1 MKLVITESQLKKIT
15 EQGVLDRIK
24 TGAQN
29 LYKDFEKSVESNP
42 MLKNSVPSSSP
53 AGVSAQGV
61 LNMDPHTIN
70 NVLQFMV
77 GLAPGVGPLLVA
89 GIGAVDAYQYHK
101 EGKDKQAVISAVLS
115 SIPLLGQLATQPW
128 VKNLTKDVIN
138 SLSNKILQGATQYT
152 QAEANVINGINL
164 NRDPVIQAVKQAVS
178 KVKSTQLGN
187 VALKNGLQYGRNKAA
202 QNLTD
207 LSYDALTKK

>member
-70 NVLQFMV
+70 SVLQFMV
-77 GLAPGVGPLLVA
+77 GFATGVGPLLVA

-101 EGKDKQAVISAVLS
+101 EGKDKQAVINAVLS
-115 SIPLLGQLATQPW
+115 SIPLLGQLATKPW
-128 VKNLTKDVIN
+128 VKSLTKDVIN
-138 SLSNKILQGATQYT
+138 SLSNKLLQGVTQYT

-202 QNLTD
+202 QNFTD
-207 LSYDALTKK
+207 LEYDALTKK

>member
-70 NVLQFMV
+70 SVLQFMV
-77 GLAPGVGPLLVA
+77 GFATGVGPLLVA
-89 GIGAVDAYQYHK
+89 GIGAVDAYKYHK
-101 EGKDKQAVISAVLS
+101 EGKDKQAVINAVLS
-115 SIPLLGQLATQPW
+115 SIPLLGQTRPW
-128 VKNLTKDVIN
+128 VKSLTKDVIN
-138 SLSNKILQGATQYT
+138 SLSNKLLQGVTQYT

-187 VALKNGLQYGRNKAA
+187 VALKNGLQYGRNKAV